1 MGQTMYPSSLPGAV
15 RMARPT
21 ACTTSIGLLRASRNA
36 TALSDGESGW
46 VVTNQTPFYGEAG
59 GQVGDTGTMRG
70 TGDAKDLGD
79 VTDVQRFADGRILG
93 HHVTVKKGILTT
105 GDPVVMKVD
114 HARRSAIRANHS
126 ATHLLHESLRQ
137 VLGEHVAQK
146 GSLNA
151 PDRLRFDFSHQ
162 SALTLDELKA
172 VETEVNA
179 YIRQNSSVETRTM
192 TPDDARAIGAQALFG
207 EKYGDE
213 VRVVSM
219 GIASTGKG
227 IDGSTWSI
235 ELCGGTHV
243 SRTGDIGV
251 FVTLGDSASSAGVR
265 RIEALTGEAAF
276 RYLSDQDHRLAETAL
291 TLKTPPEEV
300 ATRVKALQAE
310 RRALQHEVAELRQKL
325 ALAGGE
331 AEAEAESVNGMM
343 LHARTLKGVDGKS
356 LPSLIDEYKA
366 RLGSGAV
373 LLIADTGGKAAV
385 AAGVTEDLIER
396 LSAVDMVRVAVA
408 ELGGK
413 GGGGRSDMARGGA
426 ASADRAEDAI
436 AAVRKLMG
444 A

>member
-1 MGQTMYPSSLPGAV
+1 M
-15 RMARPT
+15 
-21 ACTTSIGLLRASRNA
+21 
-36 TALSDGESGW
+36 
-46 VVTNQTPFYGEAG
+46 
-59 GQVGDTGTMRG
+59 
-70 TGDAKDLGD
+70 
-79 VTDVQRFADGRILG
+79 
-93 HHVTVKKGILTT
+93 
-105 GDPVVMKVD
+105 
-114 HARRSAIRANHS
+114 
-126 ATHLLHESLRQ
+126 
-137 VLGEHVAQK
+137 AQK

-151 PDRLRFDFSHQ
+151 ADRLRFDFSHQ

-207 EKYGDE
+207 ERYGDE

-219 GIASTGKG
+219 GIFSTGKG
-227 IDGSTWSI
+227 IDGNTWSI

-331 AEAEAESVNGMM
+331 AEAEAESINGMM

-373 LLIADTGGKAAV
+373 LLIAETGGKAAV

-396 LSAVDMVRVAVA
+396 PFGRGHGTRRSCPSSGARAAADARTWHEAEQPVQTGPRTPLPPSGNSWGREISHSRAVKLSAVDAAAGWDTA
-408 ELGGK
+408 EKRADQLINLTLQ
-413 GGGGRSDMARGGA
+413 RFARCWNESG
-426 ASADRAEDAI
+426 EI
-436 AAVRKLMG
+436 LL
-444 A
+444 